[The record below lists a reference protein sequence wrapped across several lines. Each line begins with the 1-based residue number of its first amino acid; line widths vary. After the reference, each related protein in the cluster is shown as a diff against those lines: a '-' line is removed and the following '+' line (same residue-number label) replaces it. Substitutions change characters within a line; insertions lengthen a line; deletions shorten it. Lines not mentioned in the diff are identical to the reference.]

1 MPDVSQSLHA
11 FYLWHI
17 KRTCKRAGPGTLRNL
32 LEIELGVDYI
42 CPIVLD
48 KNLRH
53 DQYRDDLS
61 DEIDWVAWNYYKQSS
76 AGPSGPFGVTSAHFC
91 DNPVV
96 VAFGALSFR

>member
-48 KNLRH
+48 KKLRH

-61 DEIDWVAWNYYKQSS
+61 DENWHIFVFFSRKGKLTGWLGTIISKAVL
-76 AGPSGPFGVTSAHFC
+76 
-91 DNPVV
+91 
-96 VAFGALSFR
+96 ALAARLV